1 MARYTDSVCKLCRRE
16 SMKLFLKGE
25 RCISEKCAFE
35 RRGYPP
41 GQHGP
46 GLRRRK
52 PSDYSIQLREKQKV
66 KRIYGVG
73 EAQFR
78 NYFEKAA
85 RARGT
90 TGEVLL
96 LLLETRLDNVVYR
109 LGFASSRP
117 QARQVV
123 RHRQVMVNGRI
134 VDIPSYQV
142 KRGDQI
148 SLHPSF
154 KKKAIV
160 KNLSLTIKK
169 HNPPSWLELNKEKL
183 EGKVTGFP
191 SLEEASPPAE
201 IPAIFEFYSR

>member
-1 MARYTDSVCKLCRRE
+1 MARYTESVCKLCRRE

-25 RCISEKCAFE
+25 RCVSEKCAFE

-46 GLRRRK
+46 SMRRRK

-66 KRIYGVG
+66 KRIYGIG

-78 NYFEKAA
+78 NYFTRAA
-85 RARGT
+85 RAKGT

-96 LLLETRLDNVVYR
+96 LMLETRLDNAIYR

-117 QARQVV
+117 QARQIV
-123 RHRQVMVNGRI
+123 RHRHIMVNGRI

-142 KRGDQI
+142 RPGDQI
-148 SLHPSF
+148 EIKERSRSLDVIQE
-154 KKKAIV
+154 A
-160 KNLSLTIKK
+160 LK
-169 HNPPSWLELNKEKL
+169 HFGRRGEPSWLTLDKAKMSGQVVEAPTRLDVDLDINEQLIVEL
-183 EGKVTGFP
+183 
-191 SLEEASPPAE
+191 
-201 IPAIFEFYSR
+201 YSK